1 MWKLLQNTSVPFWN
15 KTCPSMTNE
24 SPVTGSTTSPT
35 SQSVEFATPTNKL
48 HKKNWNP
55 DRETRSETR
64 RCAPQWLLGRHAHAR
79 RFLFGH
85 VAGGRPGGWR
95 RMRTR
100 HVCKVMRTAE
110 DGNHGRKIKTLM
122 ICRRTGTARGRQGAC
137 ATSCFRQQVG
147 GSSVWEVWMLIW

>member
-1 MWKLLQNTSVPFWN
+1 MWKLLQNTRVPLWN

-24 SPVTGSTTSPT
+24 SPVTGSTTSPA

-48 HKKNWNP
+48 HKKTGIP
-55 DRETRSETR
+55 IGKRDLKR
-64 RCAPQWLLGRHAHAR
+64 GVAR
-79 RFLFGH
+79 RSGCWVDTRMRAGSLFGH

-147 GSSVWEVWMLIW
+147 CSSVWEVWMLIW